1 MTWGELDLACRGYE
15 IRLARSR
22 ELERFIAA
30 VLINTNRG
38 RGTAAI
44 NPEDILPLI
53 TDKKR
58 VIDTMTKEEFEEI
71 QRDIAK
77 RYGREEINS

>member
-1 MTWGELDLACRGYE
+1 MTWGELELACQGYE

-22 ELERFIAA
+22 ELDRFIAA

-38 RGTAAI
+38 KGTSAVS
-44 NPEDILPLI
+44 PEDILPLV

-58 VIDTMTKEEFEEI
+58 VTEVMTKEEFEEI
-71 QRDIAK
+71 QKDVSK